1 MKTDLL
7 RHAYIH
13 NNLKLYVMKKLL
25 LLFVCTVIVSFVSG
39 QKSIDALFDRYS
51 GKDGFVTVTCNGN
64 LLKLL
69 TCLDED
75 MANGPLPADISEIRI
90 LAQEDKDISVD
101 NFYELVK
108 KDIKFNDYE
117 EFMRVKEADQDLR
130 MLVRTEGNKFREFL
144 LIAGGEDNVVIQIK
158 GNMSFRE
165 ARKFSENVKR
175 NNGKEIMS
183 DYK

>member
-1 MKTDLL
+1 
-7 RHAYIH
+7 
-13 NNLKLYVMKKLL
+13 MKKLL
-25 LLFVCTVIVSFVSG
+25 LFIIFTALVNILSG

-69 TCLDED
+69 ACLDED
-75 MANGPLPADISEIRI
+75 MENNPLPADISEIRI
-90 LAQEDKDISVD
+90 LAQENKDIQVD

-108 KDIKFNDYE
+108 KDIRFNDYE

-144 LIAGGEDNVVIQIK
+144 LIAGGDDNVVIQIK
-158 GNMSFRE
+158 GSMTFRE
-165 ARKFSENVKR
+165 ARKFSEDVKK
-175 NNGKEIMS
+175 NNGKDFMV

>member
-1 MKTDLL
+1 MHINTINIKIY
-7 RHAYIH
+7 A
-13 NNLKLYVMKKLL
+13 MKKLL
-25 LLFVCTVIVSFVSG
+25 LFIIFTALVNILSG

-69 TCLDED
+69 ACLDED
-75 MANGPLPADISEIRI
+75 MENNPLPADISEIRI
-90 LAQEDKDISVD
+90 LAQENKDIQVD

-108 KDIKFNDYE
+108 KDIRFNDYE

-144 LIAGGEDNVVIQIK
+144 LIAGGDDNVVIQIK
-158 GNMSFRE
+158 GSMTFRE
-165 ARKFSENVKR
+165 ARKFSEDVKK
-175 NNGKEIMS
+175 NNGKDFMV

>member
-1 MKTDLL
+1 MHIN
-7 RHAYIH
+7 RV
-13 NNLKLYVMKKLL
+13 NLKIYAMKKLL
-25 LLFVCTVIVSFVSG
+25 LFIIFTALVNILSG

-69 TCLDED
+69 ACLDED
-75 MANGPLPADISEIRI
+75 MENNPLPADISEIRI
-90 LAQEDKDISVD
+90 LAQEDKDVHVD

-108 KDIKFNDYE
+108 KDIRFNDYE

-158 GNMSFRE
+158 GSMTFRE
-165 ARKFSENVKR
+165 ARKFSEDVKK
-175 NNGKEIMS
+175 NNGKDFMV